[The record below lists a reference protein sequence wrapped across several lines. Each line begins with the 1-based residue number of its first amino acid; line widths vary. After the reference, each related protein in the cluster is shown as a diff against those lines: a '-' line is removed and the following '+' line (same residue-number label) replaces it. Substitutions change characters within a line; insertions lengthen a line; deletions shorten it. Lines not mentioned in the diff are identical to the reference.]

1 MTTEKE
7 KERIEIIMSK
17 YIGAYFNA
25 IQDILDKKQ
34 LSNDIN
40 LDIEMKVFSKV
51 HHTLIEVKKELLK

>member
-1 MTTEKE
+1 M
-7 KERIEIIMSK
+7 EIIMNK